1 MEGIPSSAGSVS
13 QVKACAMQL
22 LQLAKSSGVTVFL
35 VGHVT
40 KSGDIAG
47 PKVLEHLG
55 GLQQRA
61 LTPHV
66 GLLTLCCDASQWTP
80 CCTWRA
86 TAPTPTALCAP
97 RRTDLVRR
105 LR

>member
-55 GLQQRA
+55 GLQQLPSRHT
-61 LTPHV
+61 L
-66 GLLTLCCDASQWTP
+66 GLSRSA
-80 CCTWRA
+80 A
-86 TAPTPTALCAP
+86 T
-97 RRTDLVRR
+97 RRS
-105 LR
+105 